1 MCHPLEVYKVRNQEV
16 REDDV
21 RMRKT
26 ERDMVRVTLVRTHL
40 VTLAFVMQ
48 CRCLMRPVDRSM
60 IQSTPVEMK

>member
-1 MCHPLEVYKVRNQEV
+1 MRNQEV

-26 ERDMVRVTLVRTHL
+26 GSDGQGRACERTQL

-48 CRCLMRPVDRSM
+48 CGCLMRPVDRSM